1 MLFRSGRI
9 IGVSQDTKGNPAL
22 RMALQMREQ
31 HIKREKATSNICTA
45 QVLLAVL
52 AGAYAVYHGPQGIK
66 SIAKRTYDFAH
77 LLNDG
82 LIKLGYQQE
91 NELFFDTLKINIFNH
106 DEKELLNCNIQA
118 KGINLRYYRN
128 ESSVGISVDEVTT
141 LNDIEILLDS
151 FADAAGKNFSHSD
164 FTELVRNAEYE
175 IPHELKRTSDF
186 MTHPVFE
193 KYHTETEMMRYLKR
207 LENKDISLVHSM
219 ISLGSCT
226 MKLNA
231 AVEMYGIGFPG
242 FSDIHPFAPSEQTEG
257 YRQLFDE
264 FNKYLCNITGFSKFT
279 LQPNSGAQ
287 GEYAGLMT
295 IRQYHISNGQAQRNV
310 VLIPSSAHGT
320 NPASAV
326 MAGGDVVVVKCDD
339 RGNIDVD
346 DLRNKAEENREN
358 LSALM
363 VTYPSTHGVFEE
375 SIKEIC
381 SIIHNNGG
389 LVYMDG
395 ANMNAQV
402 GLTNPKEIG
411 ADVCHLNL
419 HKTFAIPHGGGGP
432 GVGPVGVTEK
442 LADFLPGHSV
452 VNIGTDKSFG
462 AVSAAPYG
470 SASIIPISYAYI
482 KMLGSDGLKKST
494 QAAILNANYIKA
506 KLEQYYRVVYTGVN
520 GFVGHELIFDLHEF
534 KQSAGVTEAD
544 LGKRLMDY
552 GYHAPTVSFPVH
564 EIGRASCRERV

>member
-1 MLFRSGRI
+1 
-9 IGVSQDTKGNPAL
+9 
-22 RMALQMREQ
+22 
-31 HIKREKATSNICTA
+31 
-45 QVLLAVL
+45 
-52 AGAYAVYHGPQGIK
+52 
-66 SIAKRTYDFAH
+66 
-77 LLNDG
+77 
-82 LIKLGYQQE
+82 
-91 NELFFDTLKINIFNH
+91 
-106 DEKELLNCNIQA
+106 
-118 KGINLRYYRN
+118 
-128 ESSVGISVDEVTT
+128 
-141 LNDIEILLDS
+141 LLDL
-151 FADAAGKNFSHSD
+151 FADGAGKNFTHSD
-164 FTELVRNAEYE
+164 FVQLTENFECSVPEE
-175 IPHELKRTSDF
+175 FSRTSEF
-186 MTHPVFE
+186 MTHPVFN

-231 AVEMYGIGFPG
+231 ATEMYSIGLSG
-242 FSDIHPFAPSEQTEG
+242 FADIHPFAPTNQTEG
-257 YRQLFDE
+257 YHELFEE

-287 GEYAGLMT
+287 GEYTGLMT
-295 IRQYHISNGQAQRNV
+295 IRQYHISNGQEQRNV
-310 VLIPSSAHGT
+310 VLIPSSAHGP

-326 MAGGDVVVVKCDD
+326 MAGGNVIVVKCDEK
-339 RGNIDVD
+339 GNIDLN
-346 DLRNKAEENREN
+346 DLKTKAEKNKEK

-375 SIKEIC
+375 GIKEIC
-381 SIIHNNGG
+381 DIIHENGG

-402 GLTNPKEIG
+402 GLTSPGEIG

-442 LADFLPGHSV
+442 LADYLPSHSV
-452 VNIGTDKSFG
+452 VDLGNKKSFG

-470 SASIIPISYAYI
+470 SASIIPISFAYI
-482 KMLGSDGLKKST
+482 KMLGSEGLKNST
-494 QAAILNANYIKA
+494 QTAILNANYIKA
-506 KLEQYYRVVYTGVN
+506 KLSPYYKVVYTGEN

-534 KQSAGVTEAD
+534 KQSAGVTEGD

-564 EIGRASCRERV
+564 ATFMIEPTESESKAELDKFIDAMINIRMEIDEIADGKYPKDDNVIINSPHTASDLTEEWKHPYSREKAVFPNEYTRTNKIWPAVNRVDNAFGDRNLVCSCPPVSDYITDKEK